1 MCAAKPL
8 KVLHIDIGGCEG
20 CGVTVLRALPQIM
33 KVAEVKSKYLGG
45 ISLDSESYDVAIVT
59 GSVCLD
65 SKESIEK
72 LKAVRKVSEYVIAL
86 GSCASVGGVT
96 LFSRGG
102 QEPKPE
108 HRVWQPISSVI
119 DVDYAVP
126 GCPPPPQVLS
136 ALIEGLSYKKGVIE
150 STVSKLAAARK
161 AQYFMNLFGMVAK
174 VRKLSGFDLLDDV
187 VLGGLCIGC
196 GACVLSC
203 PTSALRLVDKRPDI
217 VPERCIRCGTCYV
230 RCPKSFLVLNKRVGG
245 GK

>member
-1 MCAAKPL
+1 MSAARRL

-20 CGVTVLRALPQIM
+20 CGVTVLRALPLIE
-33 KVAEVKSKYLGG
+33 KVAEVRSKYLGSVKIDG
-45 ISLDSESYDVAIVT
+45 ESYDVAIVT

-65 SKESIEK
+65 SEESIEK
-72 LKAVRKVSEYVIAL
+72 LKAVREVSEYVIAL

-102 QEPKPE
+102 QRPRPE

-119 DVDYAVP
+119 KVDYAVP
-126 GCPPPPQVLS
+126 GCPPPPQVLT
-136 ALIEGLSYKKGVIE
+136 ALIEGISYRKGVME
-150 STVSKLAAARK
+150 STVSKVAAARK

-174 VRKLSGFDLLDDV
+174 VRKLSGFDLIDDV
-187 VLGGLCIGC
+187 VFGGLCIGC

-203 PTSALRLVDKRPDI
+203 PTCALRLVDKRPDI

-230 RCPKSFLVLNKRVGG
+230 RCPKSFLVLSKRVGD